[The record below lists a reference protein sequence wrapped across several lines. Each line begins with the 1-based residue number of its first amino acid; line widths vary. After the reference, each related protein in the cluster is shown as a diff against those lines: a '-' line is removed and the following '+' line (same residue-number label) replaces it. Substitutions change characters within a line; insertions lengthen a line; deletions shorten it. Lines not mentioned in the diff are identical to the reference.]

1 MTAAQTLRFERYRE
15 VHRGDARTVIERCEL
30 VPPQGVDP
38 LSLKLLFLPY
48 FGETKPDTTLGAFL
62 EEQEAHAG
70 SAERAPFPSNLE
82 GYLRHPASERREF
95 RTLVEPQS
103 PFRDLL
109 VVRRGEAR
117 WYVDEVFYRLE
128 GLPGWAPG
136 ACTDVV
142 EGRFEDFLR
151 FSPLVQLRLHEG
163 LPWLAHPEAAP
174 ARSADD
180 RVLELSKSPGL
191 PNTRSFSLT
200 VFRSGRFLRR
210 STLEGEQSGAD
221 VHRLTTLLIAASRIA
236 PIQAFPKP
244 LGFAHDAQTL
254 SVSFPVERGLE
265 SVTLDEDAP
274 ADVMAFARQV
284 AAAYD
289 LEF

>member
-15 VHRGDARTVIERCEL
+15 VNRGDSRPVIERCEL

-38 LSLKLLFLPY
+38 LSLKLVFLPY

-62 EEQEAHAG
+62 EEQETHGG
-70 SAERAPFPSNLE
+70 SAHRALLPSNLE
-82 GYLRHPASERREF
+82 GYLRHAAEERRAF

-103 PFRDLL
+103 QYTDLL
-109 VVRRGEAR
+109 VVRRGDAQ

-128 GLPGWAPG
+128 GLEDWAQG

-142 EGRFEDFLR
+142 EGRFEDFRR

-174 ARSADD
+174 ARSAGD
-180 RVLELSKSPGL
+180 RVVELSKSPGL

-200 VFRSGRFLRR
+200 VFRDGRFHRR

-236 PIQAFPKP
+236 PIPVALLPP
-244 LGFAHDAQTL
+244 RFAHDAQTL
-254 SVSFPVERGLE
+254 SVAFPVEHGLK
-265 SVTLDEDAP
+265 SVTLDADAP

-284 AAAYD
+284 AAAYG